1 MNAAH
6 IMAHTKSDIDTSG
19 DCYRSDTSRRIAPFI
34 LSCQI
39 PRKGKK
45 GTDRRDQ
52 RDRGFWR
59 DKLVLSK
66 HFGREEALK
75 QKFMF
80 WEYHCRS

>member
-59 DKLVLSK
+59 DKLVVSRDFCQSILA
-66 HFGREEALK
+66 GRK
-75 QKFMF
+75 P
-80 WEYHCRS
+80 